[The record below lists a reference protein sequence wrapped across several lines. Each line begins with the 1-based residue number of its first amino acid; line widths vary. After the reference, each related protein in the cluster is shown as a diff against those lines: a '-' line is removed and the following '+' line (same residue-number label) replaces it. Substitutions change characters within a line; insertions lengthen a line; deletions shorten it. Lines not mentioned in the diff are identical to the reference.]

1 MNTLK
6 QFPGNT
12 CRLSDKEKEMES
24 MGIADNALQEYWED
38 EEKFADLF
46 NALLFGGKK
55 IILPEQL
62 TEADTRKNATVKKN
76 TGNVQEKTPLYR
88 DLVKVA
94 KIYKGSGVELVIL
107 GLENQEHIHY
117 AMPMRVLGYD
127 YSEYK
132 KQYRRL
138 AKQYTKQYKGLS
150 EDEYLSKMK
159 RTDRL
164 HPVIT
169 IVIYYGEKGWDG
181 AKSLHEMLDI
191 SEELEPYV
199 NDYKMHL
206 IEVRNNNLPLSHPN
220 NRALFQLCSIIL
232 DEKKTNARKQEEI
245 IQYEKENKID
255 EEVLY
260 ALAGVTNCNL
270 HREEKRGEMS
280 MCTFFESMKE
290 EARQEG
296 IELGIERGIEQGIE
310 RGIERGIEQGIER
323 GIEQGIERGIEH
335 SIIGLTMKKISK
347 NLSVMEI
354 ADMLETDIN
363 FVQQIYDIKAANPEY
378 EEKEIFEAIQKAKA

>member
-1 MNTLK
+1 
-6 QFPGNT
+6 
-12 CRLSDKEKEMES
+12 
-24 MGIADNALQEYWED
+24 MGKADNALHEYWED

-46 NALLFGGKK
+46 NAILFGGKK
-55 IILPEQL
+55 VILPEQL
-62 TEADTRKNATVKKN
+62 TEADTRKNVTVKKN
-76 TGNVQEKTPLYR
+76 IGKAREKAPLYS

-94 KIYKGSGVELVIL
+94 KIYKESGVELVIL

-117 AMPMRVLGYD
+117 AMPMRVMGYD

-132 KQYRRL
+132 KQHRKL
-138 AKQYTKQYKGLS
+138 AKKYKKNRKGLS
-150 EDEYLSKMK
+150 DDEYLSKMK
-159 RTDRL
+159 RTDKL

-169 IVIYYGEKGWDG
+169 IVIYYGEKEWDG
-181 AKSLHEMLDI
+181 AKTLHEMLDI
-191 SEELEPYV
+191 SEELKPYI

-232 DEKKTNARKQEEI
+232 DEKKTNAQKQEAV

-270 HREEKRGEMS
+270 HREESRGEMS

-290 EARQEG
+290 EGRQEG
-296 IELGIERGIEQGIE
+296 IERGI
-310 RGIERGIEQGIER
+310 
-323 GIEQGIERGIEH
+323 
-335 SIIGLTMKKISK
+335 IGATLKKIAK
-347 NLSVMEI
+347 NLSAVET
-354 ADMLETDIN
+354 ADMLEADID